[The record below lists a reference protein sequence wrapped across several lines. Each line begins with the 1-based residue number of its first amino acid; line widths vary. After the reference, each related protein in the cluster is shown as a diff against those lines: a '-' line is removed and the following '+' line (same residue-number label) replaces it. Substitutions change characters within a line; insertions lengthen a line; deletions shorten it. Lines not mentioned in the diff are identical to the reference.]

1 MGIKSRA
8 RAAAKA
14 AAESEVKEDG
24 AKSEPAPQSTEQ
36 DTKDPDWPVGTEDL
50 AVLQDA
56 LDQASDDV
64 RDLSK
69 RASAADTERDD
80 LRYAVE
86 VLAERIVRIEE
97 TPPTFPTAAQTSEEV
112 ASGPPENE
120 SG

>member
-14 AAESEVKEDG
+14 AAESEVEEDG
-24 AKSEPAPQSTEQ
+24 GPKSAPPEQ

-69 RASAADTERDD
+69 RASAADAERDD
-80 LRYAVE
+80 LRLVVAALTGRV
-86 VLAERIVRIEE
+86 AGIEE
-97 TPPTFPTAAQTSEEV
+97 TLSMLPRENPAPTSEEV
-112 ASGPPENE
+112 AADPPE
-120 SG
+120 SGS